1 VTVNSDGAPTT
12 PGAARPPARR
22 PAARALAAAAATL
35 VAVLVAL
42 AGPGPALAAPASTP
56 PNGGGDGLIWRA
68 DTGDGAMLDSFERND
83 YNEQDGTPQEV
94 ESPSGHGRGL
104 RFSVDGGDQRSELL
118 PRVPDGREGDVYYYG
133 YRGQLAD
140 DFPVDVERFQI
151 FMQWHHYGDEGSP
164 PVAIAVQRGQLMITG
179 GDDNENESYEQPI
192 AAIAP
197 GDQIDIIVRIVFSR
211 DPDKGTVDVWSGGRR
226 MVTAFNPPDGTLYDD
241 GDYMKVGL
249 YRSQELDDRAVLTM
263 DDVVAGRS
271 RQAVDAAMVD
281 QGGASSQGTPD
292 ASADDAT
299 AGPDDALRTSLA
311 VGTVALIAAVVA
323 VVAVVRRR
331 QRSGMR

>member
-1 VTVNSDGAPTT
+1 MTVNSDGAPTT
-12 PGAARPPARR
+12 AGAARPPSRR
-22 PAARALAAAAATL
+22 PARALAAAAAAL

-42 AGPGPALAAPASTP
+42 VGPGPALAAPASTP
-56 PNGGGDGLIWRA
+56 PNGGGDGLLGRA
-68 DTGDGAMLDSFERND
+68 DTGGDLLNSFERND
-83 YNEQDGTPQEV
+83 YNEQDGTPREV
-94 ESPSGHGRGL
+94 ESPSGNGRAL
-104 RFSVDGGDQRSELL
+104 RFSLDGGDQRSELL

-133 YRGQLAD
+133 YQGQLAD

-179 GDDNENESYEQPI
+179 GDDNRNESYEEPI
-192 AAIAP
+192 AAIQP
-197 GDQIDIIVRIVFSR
+197 GDRIDLIVRIVFSR
-211 DPDKGTVDVWSGGRR
+211 DPDKGTVDVWSGGQRV
-226 MVTAFNPPDGTLYDD
+226 VTAFHPPDGTLYDD

-249 YRSQELDDRAVLTM
+249 YRSQDLEDRAVLTM
-263 DDVVAGRS
+263 DDVAAGRN

-281 QGGASSQGTPD
+281 QGGSSSAGTPD
-292 ASADDAT
+292 ASPEDDAT
-299 AGPDDALRTSLA
+299 VGSDGLRTGLA
-311 VGTVALIAAVVA
+311 VGTVALIATVVA